1 MVILDSLQQP
11 LQWAGQCCIGAIESR
26 LPGLCRLPFSG
37 YTVPPY
43 MNTSFPKRIA
53 RLLLGLFLYA
63 VGISATIKANI
74 GYGPWEVFH
83 AGLGRTV
90 GMSIGTASILV
101 GLAIIGI
108 TLLMGEKVGLGTVA
122 NMLLIGVFIDILLG
136 IEAIPE
142 AKSFI
147 MSVLVLVAGLFTI
160 ALGSYFYIGSGFGAG
175 PRDGLM
181 LALTR
186 RTKLPIGLIRG
197 SIELAATG
205 AGWLLGGMAG
215 LGTVISG
222 LGIGISVQTTF
233 RLLKFD
239 ATSVRH
245 SGFGDVAKEL
255 KAFLDRPV

>member
-1 MVILDSLQQP
+1 MD
-11 LQWAGQCCIGAIESR
+11 
-26 LPGLCRLPFSG
+26 
-37 YTVPPY
+37 
-43 MNTSFPKRIA
+43 TSFPKRIA

-63 VGISATIKANI
+63 VGISATIKADI

-90 GMSIGTASILV
+90 GMSIGNTSILV

-122 NMLLIGVFIDILLG
+122 NMLLIGVFIDIILG

-142 AKSFI
+142 AGSLI
-147 MSVLVLVAGLFTI
+147 MAVFVLVAGLFTI

-222 LGIGISVQTTF
+222 LGIGLSVQTTF

-245 SGFGDVAKEL
+245 SGFGDVVKEL
-255 KAFLDRPV
+255 KAFMRSLP